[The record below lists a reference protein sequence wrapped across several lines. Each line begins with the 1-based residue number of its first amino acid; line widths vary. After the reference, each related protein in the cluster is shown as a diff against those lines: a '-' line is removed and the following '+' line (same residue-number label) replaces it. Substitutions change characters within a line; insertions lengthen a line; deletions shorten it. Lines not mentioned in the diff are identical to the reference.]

1 MSLGHTLIVSAY
13 LEMYF
18 MIYEK
23 FTTNYPDWYT
33 LCCKD
38 NIMMKKD
45 DFGEKF
51 FMKVVDI

>member
-1 MSLGHTLIVSAY
+1 
-13 LEMYF
+13 

-23 FTTNYPDWYT
+23 FTTNCPDWYT
-33 LCCKD
+33 LCCTA